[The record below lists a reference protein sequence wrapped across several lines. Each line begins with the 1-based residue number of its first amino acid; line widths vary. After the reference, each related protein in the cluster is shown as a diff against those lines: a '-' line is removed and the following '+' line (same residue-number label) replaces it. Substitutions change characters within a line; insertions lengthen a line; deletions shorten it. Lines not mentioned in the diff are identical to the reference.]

1 MNGRTLTFGVS
12 GKLIRN
18 SLVMYD
24 RETHSLWSH
33 LTGGAIDGP
42 LTGAL
47 LQMLPATQTTWA
59 NWLRAYPGT
68 KVLPH
73 DYPGQT
79 DGLRYFTS
87 QAAGIRGRLH
97 DDNRLPAKAK
107 VIGVRVLDQAKAYA
121 MTAIVRAKVAN
132 DAFAD
137 VNLVIFATGPDSA
150 SVFRRDLSSQTLT
163 FEASAGGM
171 ITDRETGSGW
181 DPLTG
186 KAICGALMG
195 SSLTPIDATTSFWFG
210 WFDFFPETA
219 LYTGQGPVTPRVPRG
234 RAPVEALR

>member
-1 MNGRTLTFGVS
+1 MYARTVNGRTLTFGVS
-12 GKLIRN
+12 GKLVRN

-24 RETHSLWSH
+24 HETHSLWSH
-33 LTGGAIDGP
+33 LTGSAIDGP
-42 LTGAL
+42 LTGTQLAVL
-47 LQMLPATQTTWA
+47 AASQTTWA

-79 DGLRYFTS
+79 DRLRYFTN
-87 QAAGIRGRLH
+87 QAAGIRGRLY

-107 VIGVRVLDQAKAYA
+107 VIGVRVLDQVKAYP
-121 MTAIVRAKVAN
+121 MTAIVKAKVVN
-132 DAFAD
+132 DAFAKEA
-137 VNLVIFATGPDSA
+137 LVIFTTGPESA
-150 SVFRRDLSSQTLT
+150 SVFRRDLSGRTLT
-163 FEASAGGM
+163 FESSAAEM
-171 ITDRETGSGW
+171 ITDVETGSGW

-186 KAICGALMG
+186 KAVSGPLLG

-219 LYTGQGPVTPRVPRG
+219 LYTGR
-234 RAPVEALR
+234 